1 MNSLLV
7 IILLIIAAGFLG
19 ELILVILNIRNSK
32 TDLPQILQDRYDQDR
47 YTKSQLYL
55 RENGRFGF
63 IVSSLGFLAVM
74 LLFILGGFTW
84 VNSLVMSVTDSPV
97 VSALLFFGILGL
109 ASDLGSTP
117 FALWSTFVIEKKY
130 GFNKTTAKT
139 FILDKLKS
147 WLLILLIGAP
157 LLAFLIWIYT
167 QTGNWFWFLAW
178 VVLSLFSLFMSF
190 FYSTLI
196 VPLFNKQRP
205 LEEGSLRL
213 EIEALAQQTGFALDK
228 IFVIDGSKRSSK
240 ANAYFS
246 GFGRKR
252 RIVLYDTLIGEL
264 QEKEILAVLAHEIG
278 HYRKKHIIITLGL
291 SLLQSALILFL
302 FSLLVDNPALSAAL
316 NIPEPNFHIGVLV
329 FGVLFSP
336 VSTVTGLLSNHLSRK
351 FEYQADAFA
360 ADAGYAREL
369 ADALIGLSEKNLSNL
384 TPHPAYAFVHYSHPT
399 LLQRIGRLI
408 PASKTE
414 T

>member
-7 IILLIIAAGFLG
+7 ILLVIISAGFLG
-19 ELILVILNIRNSK
+19 DLILDILNIRNIK
-32 TDLPQILQDRYDQDR
+32 AELPLVLKDRYDQDR
-47 YTKSQLYL
+47 YSKSQFYL
-55 RENGRFGF
+55 RESGNFGF
-63 IVSSLGFLAVM
+63 IVSLLGFVAMM
-74 LLFILGGFTW
+74 LMFILGGFTGL
-84 VNSLVMSVTDSPV
+84 NSWVMSVTDSPIWA
-97 VSALLFFGILGL
+97 ALLFFGILGL

-117 FALWSTFVIEKKY
+117 FTIWSTFVIEEKY
-130 GFNKTTAKT
+130 GFNKTTPKT

-147 WLLILLIGAP
+147 WLLVLLIGVP
-157 LLAFLIWIYT
+157 LAAFIIWIYT
-167 QTGNWFWFLAW
+167 KTGSWFWLFAW

-196 VPLFNKQRP
+196 VPLFNKQKP
-205 LEEGSLRL
+205 LEEGSLRTA
-213 EIEALAQQTGFALDK
+213 IEALASKTGFALDK

-252 RIVLYDTLIGEL
+252 RIVLFDTLIQEL

-278 HYRKKHIIITLGL
+278 HYRKKHIIWTMAL
-291 SLLQSALILFL
+291 SLAQSAVILFV
-302 FSLLVDNPALSAAL
+302 FSLVVGNPALSAAL
-316 NIPEPNFHIGVLV
+316 NVPVPSFHIGILV

-336 VSTVTGLLSNHLSRK
+336 VSTVTGLLTNLLSRK
-351 FEYQADAFA
+351 FEYQADEYA
-360 ADAGYAREL
+360 AQAGYAHEL
-369 ADALIGLSEKNLSNL
+369 GEALIGLSEKNLSNL

-399 LLQRIGRLI
+399 LLQRIAVLQKLK
-408 PASKTE
+408 SE